1 MSETPPMHA
10 ETAAPQPADVAAD
23 APIDVQRELIDF
35 GKFLL
40 KFALI
45 VLIIR
50 SFMISSFN
58 IPSESMQ
65 PRLLIGD
72 YLIVNKAAYGWTR
85 HSLPFSWPLISG
97 RILARAPERG
107 DVVVFKHPVDNVD
120 YIKRVIGLPG
130 DRIQVVDGV
139 VRINGVEIPRR
150 RIADLV
156 IPVTDNMVAT
166 AQENLSH
173 PCDDIA
179 YERIVRGQRFCR
191 YPRYVETL
199 PNGVSYA
206 VLDISLSEKDFTGVY
221 EVGEGR
227 MFVMGD
233 NRDRSYDSR
242 FDPES
247 GKGVGVV
254 SQQLLVGEA
263 LVTIFSTDG
272 SAHWYNPLSWFSATR
287 WDRIGDGF

>member
-1 MSETPPMHA
+1 MSETPPMPA

-156 IPVTDNMVAT
+156 IPVTDNMVAA

-199 PNGVSYA
+199 PSGVSYA

-287 WDRIGDGF
+287 WDRIGEGF

>member
-1 MSETPPMHA
+1 MSETPPMPA

-85 HSLPFSWPLISG
+85 HSLPFSWPLIPG
-97 RILARAPERG
+97 RILARVPERG

-156 IPVTDNMVAT
+156 IPVTDNMVAA

-199 PNGVSYA
+199 PSGVSYA

>member
-1 MSETPPMHA
+1 MSETPPMPA

-85 HSLPFSWPLISG
+85 HSLPFSWPLIPG
-97 RILARAPERG
+97 RILARVPERG

-156 IPVTDNMVAT
+156 IPVTDNMVAA

-272 SAHWYNPLSWFSATR
+272 SAHWYNPISWFSATR
-287 WDRIGDGF
+287 WDRIGEGF